1 MKLGRHE
8 VFPNALQNPAQD
20 VDVVE
25 NGQKNQQV
33 IEGVPHFL
41 GAQGR
46 YHQGIGDESKASWI
60 GE

>member
-25 NGQKNQQV
+25 NGQKN
-33 IEGVPHFL
+33 
-41 GAQGR
+41 
-46 YHQGIGDESKASWI
+46 
-60 GE
+60 